1 MNTIVADNHVVE
13 IHYTLKNDSGEVL
26 DTTDGF
32 SPLRYIQGKN
42 NIVAGL
48 ENALIGKKV
57 GESFSATILPKD
69 AYGEINPAL
78 IQVITKDKFQNIDDV
93 QIGIQF
99 RIPNGDGQSIMVR
112 ISEING
118 DNVTLDANHPLAG
131 MNLYFDIKVESI
143 REASKEEIHH
153 GHLHMGAGCCGG
165 GSGGC
170 GKSCDGDDHC

>member
-1 MNTIVADNHVVE
+1 
-13 IHYTLKNDSGEVL
+13 
-26 DTTDGF
+26 
-32 SPLRYIQGKN
+32 
-42 NIVAGL
+42 
-48 ENALIGKKV
+48 
-57 GESFSATILPKD
+57 
-69 AYGEINPAL
+69 
-78 IQVITKDKFQNIDDV
+78 
-93 QIGIQF
+93 
-99 RIPNGDGQSIMVR
+99 MVR